1 MCLIICAFQYHRDFP
16 LVIAANRDEFFSRP
30 TRDAGFWQAQ
40 DDSNTILAGKD
51 LTQGGT
57 WLGISDTGRFAAV
70 TNIRDHG
77 QDGIAEKSRGF
88 LTTDF
93 LRSDLPAREYLE
105 TLHGSLDAFAGFNLL
120 VGDHDELFYLNNQD
134 QQIRSLQPGVYGLSN
149 GTLDSPWPKV
159 KRGKDHLKALLDDDV
174 DIETDS
180 LIELMVNTEIAP
192 DHHLPDTGV
201 SLELERLLSA
211 SFIANPERG
220 YGTRCSTAIVVNESG
235 SVRFSEQNYASDGAI
250 ASRNFYDFPLQ
261 KRA

>member
-30 TRDAGFWQAQ
+30 TRDAGFWPVQ
-40 DDSNTILAGKD
+40 DDSAAILAGKD

-70 TNIRDHG
+70 TNIRNPG
-77 QDGIAEKSRGF
+77 QENLAAKSRGF
-88 LTTDF
+88 LTSDF
-93 LRSDLPAREYLE
+93 LNSDVPAREYLE
-105 TLHGSLDAFAGFNLL
+105 SLQPNLNAFAGFNLL

-134 QQIRSLQPGVYGLSN
+134 REIRSLQPGVYGLSN
-149 GTLDSPWPKV
+149 GTLDSPWPKI
-159 KRGKDHLKALLDDDV
+159 KRGKDQLKALLDEDNS
-174 DIETDS
+174 IETDS
-180 LIELMVNTEIAP
+180 LIELMIDTEIAP

-201 SLELERLLSA
+201 SLELERMLSA
-211 SFIANPERG
+211 SFISSPDRG

-235 SVRFSEQNYASDGAI
+235 AARFSEQNYNSNGTI